1 MIPDARLN
9 SEAQEKI
16 TNFKLWKLG
25 QNSSV
30 KNKTKQNKTKHG
42 GCVEDSADFGI

>member
-1 MIPDARLN
+1 MIPAARLN

-30 KNKTKQNKTKHG
+30 KKKTQKHG
-42 GCVEDSADFGI
+42 GCAEDSADFGI